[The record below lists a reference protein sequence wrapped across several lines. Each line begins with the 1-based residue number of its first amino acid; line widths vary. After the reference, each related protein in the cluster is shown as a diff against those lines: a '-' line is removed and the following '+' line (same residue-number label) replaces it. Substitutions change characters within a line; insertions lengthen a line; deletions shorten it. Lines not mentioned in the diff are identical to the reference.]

1 MNRTEPGV
9 RLEKLRF
16 VSSIKKWAG
25 HSGVEPISDCV
36 IRQVVT
42 SRVIKKIGRYQIHAE
57 RKAHGVKLK
66 TRLSCLTTLYHAR
79 YMVCRQ
85 RALSGVQY
93 ETIFTPLEILSRWV
107 SSPLRV
113 LMALSMSKGRNHCNF

>member
-1 MNRTEPGV
+1 MNRTDSGV

-16 VSSIKKWAG
+16 VSSIKKWVG
-25 HSGVEPISDCV
+25 HSGVESISDCV

-66 TRLSCLTTLYHAR
+66 ARLSCLTG
-79 YMVCRQ
+79 RQ
-85 RALSGVQY
+85 RALSGAQY
-93 ETIFTPLEILSRWV
+93 ETIFTPLEILPRWV